1 MSGVDASTIA
11 LLDHIMG
18 NLSQALTDFTAPV
31 DVDVR
36 IVQVGGFGQQSF
48 QLALT
53 RTLLQ
58 VCCSCSDHGCC
69 SMMGC
74 RGRGEGFRPQEGKG
88 EGEGGG
94 GGGGAEEAQ
103 V

>member
-11 LLDHIMG
+11 AVNNIMG
-18 NLSQALTDFTAPV
+18 NLSQSITTFTAPI

-36 IVQVGGFGQQSF
+36 IVQVGAFGQQSY

-58 VCCSCSDHGCC
+58 V
-69 SMMGC
+69 
-74 RGRGEGFRPQEGKG
+74 
-88 EGEGGG
+88 
-94 GGGGAEEAQ
+94 GASSTRCFDF
-103 V
+103 